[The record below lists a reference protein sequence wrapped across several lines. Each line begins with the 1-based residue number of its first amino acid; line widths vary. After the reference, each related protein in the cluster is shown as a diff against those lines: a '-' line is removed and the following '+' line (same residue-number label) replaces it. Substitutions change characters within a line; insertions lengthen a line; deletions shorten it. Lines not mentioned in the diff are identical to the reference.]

1 MDYPEPLASLVYDGQ
16 FHLPPE
22 CGVPRD
28 DQLQGTDLEKLC
40 ELAGRECYDS
50 LGRGRDSVAY
60 HKHILQVR
68 HLSVY
73 EHANLTVGVRLPQ
86 PNSLLPVLIN
96 RPGVWTT
103 QTDDA
108 NVLRVTF
115 NLRAAAEWLS
125 WSGSLPGH
133 DGANDFAYSTIVGVA
148 HSLAPQVVPDFEPR
162 GNYQIEDSHVS
173 LIDPET
179 DEEKWVSMRMTGSRG
194 LTHEQVR
201 HGDFT
206 AISQRSTRYVD
217 ESKGPWILHPLMRAF
232 IADQTGSKH
241 QDAADKFVEV
251 SRDSYE
257 TWVELLEPWLIK
269 RGVDATT
276 ARKQARGAARGFLG
290 NALGSSMIFSAN
302 VAQWRRML
310 FMRASAAADAEIRC
324 LYAPV
329 LRVLKECAYADS
341 FADLSLVPSPDGI
354 GEVLQC
360 QSET

>member
-1 MDYPEPLASLVYDGQ
+1 MDYPEPSASLVYDGQ

-28 DQLQGTDLEKLC
+28 DQLQGTDRERLC

-60 HKHILQVR
+60 HQHILQVR

-73 EHANLTVGVRLPQ
+73 EHANLTVGVRLPR
-86 PNSLLPVLIN
+86 PTDLLPVLIN
-96 RPGVWTT
+96 RPGVWVT
-103 QTDDA
+103 QLDDP
-108 NVLRVTF
+108 NVLRVTL
-115 NLRAAAEWLS
+115 NLRSAAEWLS
-125 WSGSLPGH
+125 WSGSLPGNE
-133 DGANDFAYSTIVGVA
+133 GANDFAYTTIVGIA
-148 HSLAPQVVPDFEPR
+148 HSLAPQVIPDYAPR
-162 GNYQIEDSHVS
+162 GSYQIEDSHAA
-173 LIDPET
+173 LIDPVT
-179 DEEKWVSMRMTGSRG
+179 DDEKWVSMRLTGSRG

-217 ESKGPWILHPLMRAF
+217 ESEGPWILHPLVLA
-232 IADQTGSKH
+232 AAGS
-241 QDAADKFVEV
+241 DIRSVDEFVAM
-251 SRDSYE
+251 SRSAY
-257 TWVELLEPWLIK
+257 TFWVDRIEGRLKEQ
-269 RGVDATT
+269 GVDATT

-290 NALGSSMIFSAN
+290 NALGSSMIFSAS

-329 LRVLKECAYADS
+329 LRVLKESAYADS
-341 FADLSLVPSPDGI
+341 FEDLALVPSPDGV